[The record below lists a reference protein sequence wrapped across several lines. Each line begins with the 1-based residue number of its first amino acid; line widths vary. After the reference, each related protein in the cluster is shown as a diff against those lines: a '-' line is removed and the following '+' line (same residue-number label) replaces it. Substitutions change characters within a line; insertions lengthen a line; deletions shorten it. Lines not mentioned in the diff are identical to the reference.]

1 MREKMTTNYKE
12 LLNLPKTS
20 FPMKGNLPVREPQM
34 LESWAE
40 QEVYEKIRDA
50 SQGRKKYVL
59 HDGPPYANGHIHL
72 GTVLNKILKDV
83 VVKSKQM
90 AGFDAVYVPGW
101 DCHGL
106 PIEHQVDKELGR
118 KRFDIDEVQKR
129 KMCREYAEKYID
141 IQRDEFKR
149 LGVFGDWE
157 RPYLTMSYDYE
168 AATVRELAR
177 FIERGG
183 VYLGLKP
190 VHWAPGLR
198 TALAEAEVEYEDI
211 TTPSIYVKFPVAE
224 EQLSGWAEKIAGLG
238 EAAEGSRV
246 SVLIWTTTPW
256 TLPANLAL
264 AFSESLEYGVF
275 RHGEEL
281 LIFHE
286 HFLPQ
291 LKALAEQEG
300 ASASFEKVASFQGG
314 QIEGLRARHPWVE
327 RDSLVVKADY
337 VTLDQGTGV
346 VHTAPGHGR
355 EDYETGLKY
364 GLEVYSPIAD
374 DGKFTDDV
382 AHFAGQFVFD
392 ADPNIIA
399 HLRESGRLFA
409 VEDYTHPYP
418 HDWRSHRPTI
428 FRATPQWFI
437 SMEHGDL
444 RKRSLE
450 EIRKVAWVPPW
461 GEERIYGMIENR
473 PDWCISR
480 QRSWGVPIVAFH
492 CEGCAHVVVDA
503 QVAHRVADLMEEGGA
518 DVWFEKKPADLLPPG
533 FTCPE
538 CGGASFRKE
547 TDILDVWFDSGV
559 SQAAVLE
566 KREELTW
573 PSDMYLEGSD
583 QHRGW
588 FHSSLLAAVGVRDA
602 APYREV
608 LTHGYVVD
616 GKGKKMS
623 KSLGNTIAPEKIIK
637 RYGAEILRLWV
648 AGENYREDIRI
659 SPQILDRMAEAYRR
673 IRNTCRFLL
682 GNLRDY
688 ESFDPA
694 QDAVPLP
701 ERMEIDRLIIS
712 RLDKL
717 VERVRQAY
725 ADYEFHAV
733 YHALNNFCAV
743 DLSSFYLDVLKDRL
757 YISMPDDVDRISGV
771 STMHEILDAL
781 LRMMAPI
788 LPFTAEEAYQLTPKL
803 HGESIHLAS
812 LPDADPA
819 RRDEALEERWEPLM
833 RARGEVLKALELV
846 RQNQEKGKGSSLNF
860 SVRLFAEE
868 KMREKLTALEP
879 EMGDVFIVSG
889 AALAG
894 AGESP
899 SGDAYRSE
907 EVEGLAV
914 EVSEARGAKCA
925 MSWKISED
933 VGSDPRFP
941 DLSARCARIAAQ
953 VLS

>member
-20 FPMKGNLPVREPQM
+20 FPMKGNLPQREPQM
-34 LESWAE
+34 LDAWAE
-40 QEVYEKIRDA
+40 QDIYEKIRDA
-50 SQGRKKYVL
+50 SQGRTKYVL

-72 GTVLNKILKDV
+72 GTVLNKILKDI

-118 KRFDIDEVQKR
+118 KRFEIDAVQKR

-211 TTPSIYVKFPVAE
+211 TTPSIYVKFPIAE
-224 EQLSGWAEKIAGLG
+224 DQLTSWAEKIPDLG
-238 EAAEGSRV
+238 EAAEGSQV

-264 AFSESLEYGVF
+264 AFSASLEYGVF
-275 RHGEEL
+275 RHGDEL

-286 HFLPQ
+286 HFLPR
-291 LKALAEQEG
+291 LKELAEKEG

-327 RDSLVVKADY
+327 RDSLVVQADY

-374 DGKFTDDV
+374 DGKFTADV

-399 HLRESGRLFA
+399 HLRDSGRLFA

-461 GEERIYGMIENR
+461 GEERIYGMVENR

-503 QVAHRVADLMEEGGA
+503 EVAHRVADLMEEGGA
-518 DVWFEKKPADLLPPG
+518 DVWFEKQPADLLPPDYK
-533 FTCPE
+533 CPE

-559 SQAAVLE
+559 SQAAVME

-573 PSDMYLEGSD
+573 PADMYLEGSD

-623 KSLGNTIAPEKIIK
+623 KSLGNTIAPEQIIK

-688 ESFDPA
+688 ESFDPGV
-694 QDAVPLP
+694 DAVPLP

-717 VERVRQAY
+717 IERVRQAY
-725 ADYEFHAV
+725 ADYEFHTV

-757 YISMPDDVDRISGV
+757 YVSLPDDVDRISGL
-771 STMHEILDAL
+771 STMHDILDAL

-788 LPFTAEEAYQLTPKL
+788 LPFTAEEAYLLTPKL
-803 HGESIHLAS
+803 HGESVHLAS
-812 LPDADPA
+812 LPEVDAA
-819 RRDEALEERWEPLM
+819 RRDEVLEEKWDPLM

-846 RQNQEKGKGSSLNF
+846 RQTQEKGKGSSLNF

-868 KMREKLTALEP
+868 KMRERLAALEP
-879 EMGDVFIVSG
+879 EMEDVFIVSG
-889 AALAG
+889 AALAS
-894 AGESP
+894 AGEAP
-899 SGDAYRSE
+899 LGDAYRSE
-907 EVEGLAV
+907 DVEGLAV

-933 VGSDPRFP
+933 VGADPRFP
-941 DLSARCARIAAQ
+941 DLSARCARIAAK